1 MVNKKCQYF
10 YLAPTN
16 LVPKTFTADFWKSV
30 KSAWKSVC
38 CQVGHYAV
46 VQYLKK
52 RRQRWHF
59 TWVKYHWS
67 PSSSAK
73 NACHIPHMPFMPYGI
88 YLICHVSYMSSIEHA
103 IYGIVNFSLG
113 FDVLLD
119 IWAFQKKTLL
129 LSFEKGAPWK
139 QVSSF
144 LWQCFNAL
152 NSRADVERKECNNIL
167 AKLLQILLTFRDVGR
182 WNQTVRGTILS
193 KGHLKDSILEY
204 KWIYSSQLW
213 IT

>member
-1 MVNKKCQYF
+1 MLN
-10 YLAPTN
+10 N
-16 LVPKTFTADFWKSV
+16 I
-30 KSAWKSVC
+30 
-38 CQVGHYAV
+38 

-59 TWVKYHWS
+59 TWVKAAVKQQCQECLPYTSYAIYAIWNISHM
-67 PSSSAK
+67 PCIIYVI
-73 NACHIPHMPFMPYGI
+73 NRTCHIWHR
-88 YLICHVSYMSSIEHA
+88 
-103 IYGIVNFSLG
+103 
-113 FDVLLD
+113 
-119 IWAFQKKTLL
+119 KL
-129 LSFEKGAPWK
+129 LSLVRCTVGHLSISEENTAFEFWKGAPWK

>member
-1 MVNKKCQYF
+1 
-10 YLAPTN
+10 
-16 LVPKTFTADFWKSV
+16 
-30 KSAWKSVC
+30 
-38 CQVGHYAV
+38 
-46 VQYLKK
+46 
-52 RRQRWHF
+52 
-59 TWVKYHWS
+59 
-67 PSSSAK
+67 
-73 NACHIPHMPFMPYGI
+73 MPYGI

-213 IT
+213 ITSFVKLFCWITLQGPRPGLSSDMENSEQDTPGQHLKLWKKNTNSDTRKYNYKQKDLTISWLRGERGTVGVI